1 MLTDVLEQTKRFQE
15 SMGHSTSAQES
26 GRPPTCPEWKI
37 IPVSSFRR
45 SFKSFSPTVHVSNL
59 SNSPPKHVGQD
70 PSGQGDVQQCP
81 SDKEGPKPSSP
92 RCKLSDVSFPP
103 NVSSPTT
110 SPQESSTW
118 LTAAKARQRAKSSQ
132 KESQRCTPSPPKGPM
147 QSASSKVQASEV
159 CDLKCHHED
168 LIKILCQG
176 IKIFLLLHSSSTTFK
191 IKDSS
196 SQVQKW
202 QNSKQESA
210 AVAPSCRNHQVC
222 AEFSGVSGSILD
234 QQGQQG
240 SSHPSSLNELKI
252 SKDENA
258 RRTKH
263 YKAIY
268 ASMPS
273 LSGSRRRRLCHTGCH
288 LNIGDLEATS
298 TVTHFLQQG
307 HTS

>member
-147 QSASSKVQASEV
+147 QSASSK
-159 CDLKCHHED
+159 
-168 LIKILCQG
+168 
-176 IKIFLLLHSSSTTFK
+176 
-191 IKDSS
+191 DSS